1 MRPSRVFILIPL
13 ITLSAFIVGCAN
25 LNSVHREL
33 KVSEGTGALID
44 IKQRAIFVSKKT
56 DDVIVCA
63 EPSPDSLSAY
73 AAELAA
79 KAQIPNGVTAQ
90 LSGAFKE
97 SASFTGL
104 RTQSI
109 QLLRDSL
116 YRICEAYMNGAIN
129 QGQYGLLVRRYQKYT
144 VALLAIEQ
152 LTGAIKAPP
161 VTINTNGSA
170 EADRSISE
178 MRTVI
183 SGIDKQIS
191 DLEKK
196 KSDQSTTEDE
206 KKSIDENIKSFKSD
220 KEAVSKSI
228 ENAKGTLSFGSA
240 IATVSSVGLPT
251 QRSDQNMQAVTAA
264 VEHIVMSIID
274 TDDTGQL
281 CFLQMQ
287 LDPKNLSEGD
297 KKLQLYCEKIMD
309 INQAAASLQL
319 KVLQGAYE
327 DLNKSKDDS
336 DKKAAEAKRIA
347 DQIEKIKSQNKS
359 LSVPSFKL
367 PTE

>member
-1 MRPSRVFILIPL
+1 MILQKAL
-13 ITLSAFIVGCAN
+13 TALFVVLSISGCAN
-25 LNSVHREL
+25 FNSVYRDF
-33 KVSEGTGALID
+33 KTNEGTGALID
-44 IKQRAIFVSKKT
+44 IKQRAIIVGKNDSTPAK
-56 DDVIVCA
+56 VIVCA
-63 EPSPDSLSAY
+63 EPSPDALSAY

-79 KAQIPNGVTAQ
+79 KADLPNGVSAQ
-90 LSGAFKE
+90 FSSAFQE

-170 EADRSISE
+170 EAARSISE
-178 MRTVI
+178 MRTEI

-191 DLEKK
+191 NIEKK

-206 KKSIDENIKSFKSD
+206 KKSIDEKIKSLKSD
-220 KEAVSKSI
+220 KEAISKGI
-228 ENAKGTLSFGSA
+228 ENAKDTIASGSA

-251 QRSDQNMQAVTAA
+251 QRSDQNMQAVTTA
-264 VEHIVMSIID
+264 VEHIVEPIIN

-287 LDPKNLSEGD
+287 LGPKDLSEGD
-297 KKLQLYCEKIMD
+297 KKLQSYCEKIMEFD
-309 INQAAASLQL
+309 QAVAKLQFEALQVALEKLKAS
-319 KVLQGAYE
+319 GG
-327 DLNKSKDDS
+327 DS
-336 DKKAAEAKRIA
+336 AQKADEAKKIA
-347 DQIEKIKSQNKS
+347 DQAERIRITTKS
-359 LSVPSFKL
+359 LSVPFKL